1 MCTVV
6 LAFAIRF
13 GNQSSDSR
21 ATPHKTLPADSVL
34 AHDTMNYKQHA
45 AYMESVFLPKVRVA
59 IRTLDSAKSAKL
71 SFDSMDHEQRI
82 EFMKTIV
89 LPKMRTVFASF
100 DSVKF
105 PKINCMTCH
114 GDGSKDG
121 TFTMPNPKLI
131 KMPKNTEGFVELR
144 QKHPDLMRFMMTTVK
159 PTMAKLLGKPE
170 FNMQTHTGFGCGNCH
185 TSE

>member
-1 MCTVV
+1 MKKILFSTVLIAVV
-6 LAFAIRF
+6 LVCAIHF

-21 ATPHKTLPADSVL
+21 ATPHSPILADSAL
-34 AHDTMNYKQHA
+34 TYDA
-45 AYMESVFLPKVRVA
+45 
-59 IRTLDSAKSAKL
+59 
-71 SFDSMDHEQRI
+71 MDHEQRI
-82 EFMKTIV
+82 EFMKTTV
-89 LPKMRTVFASF
+89 LPTMRKVFASF

-105 PKINCMTCH
+105 PKINCNTCH

-121 TFTMPNPKLI
+121 TFKMPNPKLI